1 MPEIPHDVSALAHM
15 ERLLAEQ
22 DRRMD
27 LQFEAMERALILA
40 REQAEKQYGHLNALR
55 NEVMT
60 DRSRFVE
67 TSVCAI
73 TRENFDKR
81 ISQLEKR
88 IATWGGA
95 ILVLIFVLQVIGPR
109 IWSHFAP

>member
-1 MPEIPHDVSALAHM
+1 MPENPHDVSALAHM
-15 ERLLAEQ
+15 ERLLNEQ
-22 DRRMD
+22 DKRMA
-27 LQFEAMERALILA
+27 LQFDAMDRALVLA

-81 ISQLEKR
+81 ISMLEKR